1 MQDDVS
7 ELLRSAIREYKQTKV
22 CFIPINTLF
31 ARNATLQGSC
41 CHKHPP
47 PHLQATSSPVLLY
60 HLWWQNITVNGSK
73 RPTCREVKCT
83 CLHKD
88 LLTAHL
94 GTALCPFSCIRLS
107 PALVNTTLWY
117 CPALVLTLCWQR
129 HKWELT
135 LGIERGIFHFTYPH
149 REMCWGCG
157 NVYIRQSD
165 FFFSRWSCNGTWRKK
180 GNRPLKCIIH

>member
-7 ELLRSAIREYKQTKV
+7 ELLRSAIREYQQTKV
-22 CFIPINTLF
+22 CFSPTDTLI
-31 ARNATLQGSC
+31 ARNAAVQGRW

-47 PHLQATSSPVLLY
+47 TSRPQAALHYCTVCDDRISQWMGPNGRPADKWSAPVY
-60 HLWWQNITVNGSK
+60 IKICW
-73 RPTCREVKCT
+73 RPTWE
-83 CLHKD
+83 LHYVHF
-88 LLTAHL
+88 AAL
-94 GTALCPFSCIRLS
+94 GLS

-135 LGIERGIFHFTYPH
+135 LEIETGIFHFTYPQ
-149 REMCWGCG
+149 REMCWACG

-165 FFFSRWSCNGTWRKK
+165 IFSFRWSCNGNWRKK
-180 GNRPLKCIIH
+180 GNCLLKCISP

>member
-1 MQDDVS
+1 MTCPNCCALPSESINKLRYVS
-7 ELLRSAIREYKQTKV
+7 APSTHSLLEMPHYRVAVAT
-22 CFIPINTLF
+22 NTL
-31 ARNATLQGSC
+31 
-41 CHKHPP
+41 P

-165 FFFSRWSCNGTWRKK
+165 FFFF
-180 GNRPLKCIIH
+180 PLEL